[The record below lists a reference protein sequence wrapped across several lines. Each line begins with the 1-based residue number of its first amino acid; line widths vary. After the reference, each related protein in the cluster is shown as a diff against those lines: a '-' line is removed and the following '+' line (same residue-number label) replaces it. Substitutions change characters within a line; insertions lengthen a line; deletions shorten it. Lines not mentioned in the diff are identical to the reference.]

1 MAYHPP
7 EVETAPRT
15 DGQIRAAVFLKK
27 PEIILIKVL
36 AMGPITGLQKKD
48 RDNLKVEIK
57 HTLEAIDKGLN
68 PMGIREARTD
78 TGFCLF
84 QKEED
89 VRIHDLLTQMW
100 DAGYQLVGAHWQD
113 QNKKGPVNT
122 FEFTIG
128 PGDREPIRLQSHARG
143 ILRGMRFNN
152 VTIWCNL
159 RDREGG
165 GQFRLDTINLAKGR
179 MTDDPSR
186 QLVFAGNTYRLK

>member
-36 AMGPITGLQKKD
+36 AMGPLKGVAEKP
-48 RDNLKVEIK
+48 RDNLKVETK

-84 QKEED
+84 QKEEG

-100 DAGYQLVGAHWQD
+100 NAGYQLVGAHWQD

-122 FEFTIG
+122 FEFTLK
-128 PGDREPIRLQSHARG
+128 PGDRPQIRLMQKTLGILDDCRFSHAT
-143 ILRGMRFNN
+143 
-152 VTIWCNL
+152 VWCNL
-159 RDREGG
+159 RDRDG
-165 GQFRLDTINLAKGR
+165 GQFRLDTVNLAVGR
-179 MTDDPSR
+179 RSAEPSR
-186 QLVFAGNTYRLK
+186 QLVIDGNTYRLQ